1 MVPILLLCPS
11 EAGREPC
18 ANEPVLG
25 NKSEERAAEPE
36 QLVPKLHCVSR
47 TPGALAKKNPI
58 YIRGRT
64 QESVFIGFLEN
75 SHIGPPEKHQ

>member
-18 ANEPVLG
+18 ASEPVLG

-47 TPGALAKKNPI
+47 TPGALAKKTLSI
-58 YIRGRT
+58 S
-64 QESVFIGFLEN
+64 EA
-75 SHIGPPEKHQ
+75 GPKNLCL